1 MLNGIS
7 SITNFK
13 VKTVISQFIIPFYKI
28 HASPIDFELNH
39 SSRINHEGF
48 LPLYCEFLGDV
59 GDTLQIILVFERL
72 SKFPFL
78 MQL

>member
-1 MLNGIS
+1 MVFQASRIS
-7 SITNFK
+7 KLKLYILVN
-13 VKTVISQFIIPFYKI
+13 IPFYKI

-78 MQL
+78 TQL